1 MLHYAAPLRDIHFVL
16 DELLDARSHYA
27 RLEGCE
33 KLDPELLEAV
43 VSGSARF
50 AEEVVAPLLR
60 VGDDQGCRFENGQVE
75 TPDGYREAFRLYA
88 EGAWQALTVPAGE
101 GGQGLP
107 PSMGIVVSELI
118 GSGSWAWSMYGGLA
132 LAPVT
137 LLLNAGSE
145 EQKQTYL
152 PKLLSGEWLGTMCLT
167 EAHCGSDVG
176 LLRTKAVRQDDGS
189 YRITGSKIFVS
200 GGESDLGENII
211 HSLLARVEGAPEGT
225 KGVSLFIVPK
235 FLVGPDGSLGERNAV
250 HCDSIEKKMGLK
262 GNATCVMSFDDAT
275 GFLLGEENRGLEI
288 MFKLMNAARLGTA
301 IQGLALGEAS
311 FQGALAYAR
320 ERLQMRS
327 LTGPKNPEGVADP
340 IIVHPDIRRMLLTQK
355 AIVEGSRVLIYW
367 LAHLVDQSQYG
378 VGDEVK
384 RAEDLLELLTPI
396 AKAFCT
402 ESGQEVTNLGLQ
414 VFGGHGYISDNG
426 MEQLVRDGRISTVYE
441 GTTGI
446 QALDLIGRKVLAT
459 GGRLQRNVT
468 ALIRKFCEA
477 RGGDA
482 ALREFVVPLAD
493 ANDRWDELTASI
505 SEKAIQNLDELGAAS
520 VDYLLFAGYVVL
532 AWMWA
537 RTAAVATERL
547 ADEVCT
553 PAERAFYDAKL
564 HTARFYFT
572 RLLPRTAAHAAA
584 ALAGAETVMGIDED
598 SFAF

>member
-1 MLHYAAPLRDIHFVL
+1 VPQYTAPLRDIRFVL
-16 DELLDARSHYA
+16 DELLDSSNHYA

-33 KLDPELLEAV
+33 KLEPELLEAIV
-43 VSGSARF
+43 GGAAKF

-60 VGDDQGCRFENGQVE
+60 VGDEQGCRFEDGQVE
-75 TPDGYREAFRLYA
+75 TPEGYREAFRLYA
-88 EGAWQALTVPAGE
+88 EGDWQGLTVPAEE

-107 PSMGIVVSELI
+107 LSMGMVVSEI
-118 GSGSWAWSMYGGLA
+118 FGSGNWAWSMYGGLA

-137 LLLNAGSE
+137 CLLNAGSE
-145 EQKQTYL
+145 EQKRTYL

-176 LLRTKAVRQDDGS
+176 LLRTRAVRQDDGS
-189 YRITGSKIFVS
+189 YRISGNKIFVS

-225 KGVSLFIVPK
+225 KGISLFIVPK
-235 FLVGPDGSLGERNAV
+235 FLVNADGSLGERNAV
-250 HCDSIEKKMGLK
+250 RCDSIEKKMGLK
-262 GNATCVMSFDDAT
+262 SNATCVMNFEDAT
-275 GFLLGEENRGLEI
+275 GFLVGQENRGLEV
-288 MFKLMNAARLGTA
+288 MFKLMNTARLGTA
-301 IQGLALGEAS
+301 IQAVAHGEVA

-327 LTGPKNPEGVADP
+327 LTGPKNPDGYADP

-355 AIVEGSRVLIYW
+355 AIQEGSRAFIYW
-367 LAHLVDQSQYG
+367 LAHLVDRSHYG
-378 VGDEVK
+378 VGEEPE

-396 AKAFCT
+396 AKAFCS
-402 ESGQEVTNLGLQ
+402 EVGQEVTNLGVQ
-414 VFGGHGYISDNG
+414 IFGGHGYISDNG

-459 GGRLQRNVT
+459 GGKLQRNVT
-468 ALIRKFCEA
+468 ALIREFCEA

-482 ALREFVVPLAD
+482 ALGEFVAPLAE
-493 ANDRWDELTASI
+493 ANDRWDELTASV

-520 VDYLLFAGYVVL
+520 VDYLMFAGYVLL

-537 RTAAVATERL
+537 RMAEVAAERL
-547 ADEVCT
+547 ADGACA
-553 PAERAFYDAKL
+553 PAERPFYEAKL
-564 HTARFYFT
+564 HTARFYFA
-572 RLLPRTAAHAAA
+572 RLLPRAAAHATA

-598 SFAF
+598 GFAF